1 MNWGPL
7 GLALFLGPENP
18 DAAPRG
24 RMSLLLRSATC
35 FSAAVIILVSAVPDV
50 CASPLS
56 LRGPLAFASP
66 AAPSLRRSGALLAS
80 ALILNSESHSAAVPC
95 PYVAADCAVRVLGV
109 SIALMRWS
117 LCFQSTAQPPSP
129 SALSIVS
136 SRAKI
141 AIKTLFASLAAGVL
155 L

>member
-50 CASPLS
+50 CASPLP

-95 PYVAADCAVRVLGV
+95 PCVAADCAVRVLGIVACKPCLFHQARSPPRRPFLCAAPCCPGSRGKEDPWQHV
-109 SIALMRWS
+109 SCS
-117 LCFQSTAQPPSP
+117 QH
-129 SALSIVS
+129 
-136 SRAKI
+136 
-141 AIKTLFASLAAGVL
+141 
-155 L
+155 